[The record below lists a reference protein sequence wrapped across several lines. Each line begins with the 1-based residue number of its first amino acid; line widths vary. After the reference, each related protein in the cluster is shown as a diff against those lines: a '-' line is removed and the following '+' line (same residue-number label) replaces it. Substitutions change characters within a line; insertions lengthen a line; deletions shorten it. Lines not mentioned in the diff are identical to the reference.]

1 MYPYVFSVS
10 ICVQYECRQVETAQ
24 SASVESIPEVL
35 EDKESVTEQSDS
47 ASLSDM
53 DYVNP
58 RGVRF
63 TQSTQRDGKYSDAVI
78 YMILCV
84 CVIVENTKD

>member
-1 MYPYVFSVS
+1 MTLPYEMTYDLCSVS
-10 ICVQYECRQVETAQ
+10 ICVQSEGRLVEPAQ

-35 EDKESVTEQSDS
+35 EDKDSLTEQSDS
-47 ASLSDM
+47 TSVHDM

-63 TQSTQRDGKYSDAVI
+63 TQSTQKDGTDI
-78 YMILCV
+78 
-84 CVIVENTKD
+84 EDF